1 MMQIQSTSIV
11 PFEKDGKGEGG
22 KDEWRRRGLKHCQ
35 HVLNL
40 TLCVIVKRRFTEMS
54 LIIL

>member
-1 MMQIQSTSIV
+1 MMEIQSTSIV

-22 KDEWRRRGLKHCQ
+22 KAEWRRRGLKHCQ

-40 TLCVIVKRRFTEMS
+40 TYYVSLCREDLLK
-54 LIIL
+54 